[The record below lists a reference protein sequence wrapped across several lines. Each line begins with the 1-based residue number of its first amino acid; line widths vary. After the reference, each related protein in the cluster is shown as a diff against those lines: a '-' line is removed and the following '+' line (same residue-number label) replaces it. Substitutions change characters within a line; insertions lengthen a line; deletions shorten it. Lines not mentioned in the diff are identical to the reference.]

1 MSTFITI
8 HVKRSHGNQICKV
21 CSKTF
26 ISIDDL
32 ISHMDENYKDKR
44 FMNIP
49 EKNPMIA
56 GIVTKSFTQ
65 SQSAKILEKN
75 HRIALNQAVT
85 SVHEGKRPFKC

>member
-49 EKNPMIA
+49 EKNPMIV
-56 GIVTKSFTQ
+56 GVVTKVLPNPKVQKYWRKT
-65 SQSAKILEKN
+65 IGL
-75 HRIALNQAVT
+75 H
-85 SVHEGKRPFKC
+85 